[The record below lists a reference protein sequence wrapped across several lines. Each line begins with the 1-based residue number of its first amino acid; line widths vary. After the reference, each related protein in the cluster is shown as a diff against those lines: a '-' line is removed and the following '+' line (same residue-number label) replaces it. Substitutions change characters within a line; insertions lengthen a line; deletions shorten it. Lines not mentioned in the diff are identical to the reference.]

1 MSTLVP
7 AGLQPV
13 ERTLVP
19 DPPLSDA
26 EFEALCHAF
35 DTVQFERTKEGVI
48 LMNPPAGG
56 FTGRGNAQ
64 IIGQLSAWWE
74 THERGSVF
82 DSNTGF
88 YLRDNS
94 MMSLMLHMFFR
105 RHWKASPPRSLQGFL
120 TSATTL

>member
-1 MSTLVP
+1 MAMSTLVP

-48 LMNPPAGG
+48 LMNPPAWRIHRRWQCADPASIGCLV
-56 FTGRGNAQ
+56 GNSRARQ
-64 IIGQLSAWWE
+64 SVRFQHRLLSSRQLDDE
-74 THERGSVF
+74 
-82 DSNTGF
+82 
-88 YLRDNS
+88 
-94 MMSLMLHMFFR
+94 
-105 RHWKASPPRSLQGFL
+105 P
-120 TSATTL
+120 